1 MGRSRYALKQYDAAI
16 EDFKQSRDKEME
28 LIKDDYN
35 DELERNPGILDG
47 LGQCYHA
54 QEQWNKALEMYELA
68 IE

>member
-1 MGRSRYALKQYDAAI
+1 
-16 EDFKQSRDKEME
+16 ME